1 MRYLQL
7 LLSGSL
13 LALGLAPIASAQD
26 LADPKLAQSGVPVQ
40 IQTSSQGP
48 SVEFWQ
54 SAQKILQSQINLID
68 RLDRAIV
75 TPDPNAVRAIS
86 GRIITHAIEVRRL
99 SSGQYGNGLAC
110 PKGSVTDSLD
120 VQIICQIQANAKILE
135 GLQPALQDRIDTLGN
150 VAYVQPLPL
159 VSGESI
165 VGPGG
170 VPRFEKGSLAR
181 RAAPL
186 YANAPN
192 LPVKESALPGRPVKS
207 ALGDYVAPLQ
217 PALMAP
223 LYVANMI
230 DRLQN
235 SVSDLQSIFPKV
247 ISFSQPNVEAAIADR
262 RAYGVDPQDINRNKS
277 FLEKP
282 HTGLSRVHPSLA
294 YNPDPNILRNRLAP
308 SFEERHPY
316 ALLINPSDPPLPRLQ
331 GDIRDR
337 LAPQDT
343 QRFPFVPLGKS
354 SFRPRLALQ
363 LNGNEFKL
371 VNSGFDYGFMMD
383 LGNLG
388 KTDINGLSAG
398 LPSNQIAIEPDIRS
412 FFLGYRPPTTL
423 EALKSERHRFLS
435 GKAGPNNM
443 PSLLSPEAPIQM
455 GHTYLLRTLQ
465 FKMPDA
471 IGLNKALPV
480 QERRKLD
487 QVIAELKSKDLL
499 VVFRPIERKADGSYS
514 ILWRVMGEFAEP
526 QVSDLAQYIQF
537 DN

>member
-1 MRYLQL
+1 MRYLPL
-7 LLSGSL
+7 LCGSL
-13 LALGLAPIASAQD
+13 LAALACALPGQAQEQGRSN
-26 LADPKLAQSGVPVQ
+26 LAQQ
-40 IQTSSQGP
+40 P

-54 SAQKILQSQINLID
+54 AAQKILQSQINLVD
-68 RLDRAIV
+68 RLERAMV
-75 TPDPNAVRAIS
+75 EPDPNAVRVVS
-86 GRIITHAIEVRRL
+86 GQIVTHAIEVRRL
-99 SSGQYGNGLAC
+99 GYGQYSSGLAC
-110 PKGSVTDSLD
+110 PKGSVTDSID
-120 VQIICQIQANAKILE
+120 VQIVCTIQANAKTLE
-135 GLQPALQDRIDTLGN
+135 ELQPGLRDRIDTLAN

-170 VPRFEKGSLAR
+170 VPRFSRGSLAD

-192 LPVKESALPGRPVKS
+192 LPIKETALPGRPVKS
-207 ALGDYVAPLQ
+207 ALGDYVPPIQ
-217 PALMAP
+217 PALVAP
-223 LYVANMI
+223 AYIATTI
-230 DRLQN
+230 DRLQT
-235 SVSDLQSIFPKV
+235 SLSDTQAIFPRV
-247 ISFSQPNVEAAIADR
+247 ISFSQPRTEAANAAS
-262 RAYGVDPQDINRNKS
+262 RAYDVDPQDIQRNKA

-294 YNPDPNILRNRLAP
+294 YNPDPNVLRNRLAP

-343 QRFPFVPLGKS
+343 QRFPFVPLGQT

-363 LNGNEFKL
+363 LDGNDFKL

-443 PSLLSPEAPIQM
+443 PSLLSPEAPIQI

-499 VVFRPIERKADGSYS
+499 VVFRPVDRKPDGSYS
-514 ILWRVMGEFAEP
+514 VLWRVLGEFAEP
-526 QVSDLAQYIQF
+526 QVTDLAQYIQF
-537 DN
+537 EN

>member
-1 MRYLQL
+1 
-7 LLSGSL
+7 
-13 LALGLAPIASAQD
+13 
-26 LADPKLAQSGVPVQ
+26 
-40 IQTSSQGP
+40 
-48 SVEFWQ
+48 
-54 SAQKILQSQINLID
+54 
-68 RLDRAIV
+68 
-75 TPDPNAVRAIS
+75 
-86 GRIITHAIEVRRL
+86 
-99 SSGQYGNGLAC
+99 
-110 PKGSVTDSLD
+110 
-120 VQIICQIQANAKILE
+120 
-135 GLQPALQDRIDTLGN
+135 
-150 VAYVQPLPL
+150 
-159 VSGESI
+159 
-165 VGPGG
+165 
-170 VPRFEKGSLAR
+170 
-181 RAAPL
+181 
-186 YANAPN
+186 
-192 LPVKESALPGRPVKS
+192 
-207 ALGDYVAPLQ
+207 
-217 PALMAP
+217 
-223 LYVANMI
+223 
-230 DRLQN
+230 
-235 SVSDLQSIFPKV
+235 
-247 ISFSQPNVEAAIADR
+247 
-262 RAYGVDPQDINRNKS
+262 
-277 FLEKP
+277 
-282 HTGLSRVHPSLA
+282 
-294 YNPDPNILRNRLAP
+294 
-308 SFEERHPY
+308 
-316 ALLINPSDPPLPRLQ
+316 LINPSDPPLPRLQ

-343 QRFPFVPLGKS
+343 QRFPFVPLSKS

-388 KTDINGLSAG
+388 KTDINRLSAG

-465 FKMPDA
+465 FKMPEA

-499 VVFRPIERKADGSYS
+499 VVFKPIERKADGSYS